1 MRKMVDPRETTNKHD
16 RFSGCFAPSHSRT
29 FFSLQKKKC
38 LSLSAVPW
46 CSRPDDPEFDH
57 ELESCLI
64 MLSSSDK
71 LTQAFFSL
79 QTKKQNKKKMKI
91 QRPLFVVQA
100 QRFISDPEIKQT
112 LRVQSQG
119 RRLLVGGPSLADR
132 RCSSLKL
139 RIFVFVF
146 SFFSRHYFRSPP
158 LVTRPRHASQP
169 PLCDARRHLLCRQR
183 PGRHPSSLWFV
194 FFLFSTFCFGFSQID
209 DKNSDGPD

>member
-1 MRKMVDPRETTNKHD
+1 MVDPRETTNKHD

-146 SFFSRHYFRSPP
+146 FVLFSSLFSFSSPCHKTSTCVSTSSLRRSPSSALP
-158 LVTRPRHASQP
+158 PASRPP
-169 PLCDARRHLLCRQR
+169 PLL
-183 PGRHPSSLWFV
+183 SLVCFLS
-194 FFLFSTFCFGFSQID
+194 FLNFLFWFLTY
-209 DKNSDGPD
+209 